1 MVGRHLR
8 RASARNVTTFLRRPR
23 IDQAIPTR
31 YRACRTSFHFK
42 ELGRTTTL
50 AALTVS
56 VVTAAALCLLFPE
69 TRSIGVACAAVLSF
83 MQPLLLNSVVA
94 AAAMVAAT
102 VF

>member
-1 MVGRHLR
+1 M
-8 RASARNVTTFLRRPR
+8 
-23 IDQAIPTR
+23 
-31 YRACRTSFHFK
+31 
-42 ELGRTTTL
+42 